1 MHNFICMGPRQHY
14 TKRRP
19 WLVAPVGRECL
30 ELVMSPVCIQY
41 FERAWMQ
48 LRHCK
53 NEPNIIIMVRSCSLR
68 QNWSSKIAKQPADHM
83 GASSPLIVCT
93 YFCFLIPF
101 QCLYYHIFYH
111 WIWSE
116 FIMWCPCLCLIK
128 VEVPVSAL
136 ILGCAPI
143 GCGWAGDVPES
154 TAESTV
160 LQVGYGGMV
169 GWWEVPLVMLWK
181 RPNTGLLFSWL
192 RPFSAMFEWG
202 RASPFSFLA
211 SVDILM
217 NYIIF
222 CLQALSLGIRYVDT
236 APWQRGKNI
245 SRGTL
250 VAIMIWLRWFVGF
263 MWVAK
268 TLLHILVIWATVWFH
283 AYVRM

>member
-30 ELVMSPVCIQY
+30 ELVMSPLCIQY

-101 QCLYYHIFYH
+101 QCLYYHFFFIIEFDQNLLCDVH
-111 WIWSE
+111 ACVSSKLRSRSLRWS
-116 FIMWCPCLCLIK
+116 WA
-128 VEVPVSAL
+128 AL
-136 ILGCAPI
+136 PSVVVGP
-143 GCGWAGDVPES
+143 GDVPES

-169 GWWEVPLVMLWK
+169 GGAIGDVMK
-181 RPNTGLLFSWL
+181 ATQHRT
-192 RPFSAMFEWG
+192 
-202 RASPFSFLA
+202 
-211 SVDILM
+211 V
-217 NYIIF
+217 
-222 CLQALSLGIRYVDT
+222 
-236 APWQRGKNI
+236 
-245 SRGTL
+245 
-250 VAIMIWLRWFVGF
+250 
-263 MWVAK
+263 
-268 TLLHILVIWATVWFH
+268 ILVITPLFCDVWVGSCLTF
-283 AYVRM
+283 

>member
-169 GWWEVPLVMLWK
+169 GWWDGGRCHWWCYESDPTPDCWSCDYATFLRCLSGVVPHLLV
-181 RPNTGLLFSWL
+181 
-192 RPFSAMFEWG
+192 
-202 RASPFSFLA
+202 FLQ
-211 SVDILM
+211 VLT
-217 NYIIF
+217 Y
-222 CLQALSLGIRYVDT
+222 
-236 APWQRGKNI
+236 
-245 SRGTL
+245 
-250 VAIMIWLRWFVGF
+250 
-263 MWVAK
+263 
-268 TLLHILVIWATVWFH
+268 
-283 AYVRM
+283 